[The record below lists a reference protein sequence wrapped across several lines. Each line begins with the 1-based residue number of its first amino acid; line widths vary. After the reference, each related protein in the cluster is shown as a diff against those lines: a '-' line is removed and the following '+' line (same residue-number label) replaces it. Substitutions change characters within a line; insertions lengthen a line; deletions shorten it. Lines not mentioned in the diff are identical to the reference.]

1 MCVAEVVYWD
11 METICYVVLIAED
24 LIINYDAILDCPV
37 AFTPCEEFKVL
48 YLMALIVGGA
58 VLPCKHMRE
67 VVI

>member
-11 METICYVVLIAED
+11 MESICYVVLIAVD

-37 AFTPCEEFKVL
+37 AFAPCEEVKVL

-67 VVI
+67 VVL